1 MAFYY
6 NAQVSAGPPLRP
18 LIYCSAG
25 LLTHSK
31 KLCLSICVDDDVDRQ
46 TIMERAT
53 TQCHQGFLHV
63 AVFFERGVVWGGG
76 SFVGTQTHQFITR
89 PFFSFVVIE

>member
-6 NAQVSAGPPLRP
+6 NAQVSARPPFRP

-63 AVFFERGVVWGGG
+63 AVFFERGVVWGEDLLLE
-76 SFVGTQTHQFITR
+76 HKHINLLR
-89 PFFSFVVIE
+89 DPFFFCCY